1 MRKLLMP
8 LALAS
13 ACCVTSLAGAGT
25 IDQAEFGKMPDGHP
39 VTAYTLTNDSGM
51 KAVLITYGA
60 TLVSLEVP
68 DRTGLPA
75 DIVLGFNTLDEYR
88 EKSPYF
94 GAICGR
100 VANRIA
106 KGKFTLDGKEY
117 TLATNNDP
125 NHLHGGKVGFDK
137 VLWNATPVQCE
148 DHLGVTFTY
157 LSKDGEEGYP
167 GNLLSTVTYTLNNKN
182 ELAIEYT
189 AVADAPTPINLTH
202 HSYFNLAGEG
212 NGDILGH
219 ELFLNADRYTPGDET
234 LIPTGQLAPVTGTP
248 LDFTS
253 PMKIGARIKKVPGG
267 YDHNFVLN
275 RFDDTSLSLA
285 ARVYEPQSGRVM
297 EIITTEPGIQFYSGN
312 FLDGT
317 FPGKSGKVYKKHYA
331 FCLETQHYPDSI
343 NKPEWPDTVLRP
355 GETYHHKIIHR
366 FSTR

>member
-1 MRKLLMP
+1 MRRLITGF
-8 LALAS
+8 ALAG
-13 ACCVTSLAGAGT
+13 ALCAAGIAGAGT
-25 IDQAEFGKMPDGHP
+25 IEEAEFGKMPDGQ
-39 VTAYTLTNDSGM
+39 VVKSFTLANDSGM

-68 DRTGLPA
+68 DRTGIPG
-75 DIVLGFNTLDEYR
+75 DIVLGFNSLDEYR

-100 VANRIA
+100 VANRVA
-106 KGKFTLDGKEY
+106 NGKFTLDGKEY
-117 TLATNNDP
+117 TLAANDKT

-137 VLWNATPVQCE
+137 VVWNAAASKCE
-148 DHLGVTFTY
+148 DYLGVTFTY

-182 ELAIEYT
+182 ELAIEYG
-189 AVADAPTPINLTH
+189 AVSDAPTPINLTH

-212 NGDILGH
+212 TGDILGH
-219 ELFLNADRYTPGDET
+219 ELFLNADRYTPVDET
-234 LIPTGQLAPVTGTP
+234 LIPTGQFSPVLGTP

-253 PMKIGARIKKVPGG
+253 PMKIGARIKKVTGG

-275 RFDDTSLSLA
+275 RFDDSSLSLA
-285 ARVYEPQSGRVM
+285 ARVYEPESGRVM

-317 FPGKSGKVYKKHYA
+317 FAGKAGKVYKKHYA

-355 GETYHHKIIHR
+355 GETYHHKIVHR